1 MLPQG
6 LVQVGADVCAIAP
19 AKPLSSVGGTVLAIV
34 SLCTMFVGPRCH
46 FPTKIL
52 EPTKWRSEMVPWGF
66 MAGSMMVMPSGK
78 EFRSP
83 KAQFHGM
90 VNQVLCLVP

>member
-6 LVQVGADVCAIAP
+6 LVQVGADVCTIAP
-19 AKPLSSVGGTVLAIV
+19 AKPLPSVGGTVLAIV

-46 FPTKIL
+46 FPTKISEL
-52 EPTKWRSEMVPWGF
+52 TKWRSEVVPWAL
-66 MAGSMMVMPSGK
+66 MAGSIMVVPSGK

-83 KAQFHGM
+83 KARFHGM